1 MKSNHPLVTENG
13 DSPVSPV
20 RLEPR
25 QADLETLVGRII
37 EQSRELP
44 AIEVRKDPLGK
55 MEETVVRI
63 KVDRMACVVI
73 RSTEYTRGTGFTLSP
88 RELEIARMIARGY
101 PNKIIAAEL
110 DISQWTVGTH
120 IRRIFS
126 KTGAGSRAEMVATL
140 IEKGYLNTGRIK
152 GEIVPERSRTVPVG
166 ITNSRGPGDDYG
178 NLGGGMD

>member
-13 DSPVSPV
+13 GSPVSPV

-25 QADLETLVGRII
+25 QADLETLAGRII

-63 KVDRMACVVI
+63 KVDHMTCVVI

-88 RELEIARMIARGY
+88 RELEIAKMIAKGY

-126 KTGAGSRAEMVATL
+126 KIAAGSRAEMVAKL
-140 IEKGYLNTGRIK
+140 IEKGYLNNGLMK
-152 GEIVPERSRTVPVG
+152 GEMVAERSRSDMMG
-166 ITNSRGPGDDYG
+166 EKRFDLQRDGDDRRQ
-178 NLGGGMD
+178 GGVG